1 MDRPIEPE
9 VRRRRVTKR
18 VALAS
23 LAVAA
28 VLFLGAAT
36 VNWLR
41 PSVRRRD
48 LVTARVETGR
58 VDATLQASGTVVPAY
73 EQAISSPVEARVM
86 RIDHRAGDQL
96 KRGDGI
102 LTLDTA
108 ESRLDVDRLVNTLRA
123 KESELAELRLKVDD
137 NNASLAAQL
146 EQKKL
151 DRDILRFKAE
161 QYTRMFAGGLVA
173 EQDKLAA
180 ETAAKKS
187 EIELAQLEAALGR
200 AHRSGEAQLSA
211 VESQLA
217 TARRDVDNSQHQLD
231 LAMTRADRDG
241 VLTWVVPDVGATVRR
256 GDIIARIADLSAYRV
271 LATIS
276 DVHASKIAPGMRA
289 RVNVD
294 EATAIDGVISSIDP
308 RIDNGVVKFYV
319 DLEAHSHPKLRNNL
333 RVDVFV
339 VNGRHDHT
347 LRIRRGSL
355 GQSDRE
361 DVFVVRDHRLVA
373 VPVKWG
379 LSAQDEL
386 EVEGGLREGDE
397 VVISN
402 MSDYAGVKTLRLEE
416 R

>member
-9 VRRRRVTKR
+9 VRRRRVIRR
-18 VALAS
+18 VAVTVLS
-23 LAVAA
+23 VAA
-28 VLFLGAAT
+28 VLFLGAMT

-41 PSVRRRD
+41 PSVRRRN
-48 LVTARVETGR
+48 LVTARVELGR

-86 RIDHRAGDQL
+86 RIDHRAGDRL
-96 KRGDGI
+96 VRGDEI

-108 ESRLDVDRLVNTLRA
+108 GSRLDVDRLVDGVRQ
-123 KESELAELRLKVDD
+123 KESELAELRLKLDD
-137 NNASLAAQL
+137 GDASLAAQI

-151 DRDILRFKAE
+151 DRDILHFKAE
-161 QYTRMFAGGLVA
+161 QYVRMFRNGLVA

-180 ETAAKKS
+180 ETSAKKAD
-187 EIELAQLEAALGR
+187 IELAQLGAARER
-200 AHRSGEAQLSA
+200 ARRSGEAQLRASQ
-211 VESQLA
+211 SQLA
-217 TARRDVDNSQHQLD
+217 TVQRELDGSRHQLD

-241 VLTWVVPDVGATVRR
+241 VLTWVVADVGSTVRK
-256 GDIIARIADLSAYRV
+256 GDIVARIADLSAYRV

-276 DVHASKIAPGMRA
+276 DIHASKLAPGMRA
-289 RVNVD
+289 LVTID
-294 EATAIDGVISSIDP
+294 ETTTLEGTISSIDP

-319 DLEAHSHPKLRNNL
+319 DLEGRSHPKLRNNL

-339 VNGRHDHT
+339 VNGRRDHT
-347 LRIRRGSL
+347 LRVRRGSL
-355 GQSDRE
+355 GESDHE
-361 DVFVVRDHRLVA
+361 DVFVVRGNRLVA
-373 VPVKWG
+373 MPVRWG
-379 LSAQDEL
+379 LSAQNEL
-386 EVEGGLREGDE
+386 EALSGLREGDE

>member
-9 VRRRRVTKR
+9 VRRRRMIRR
-18 VALAS
+18 VAVTVLS
-23 LAVAA
+23 VAA
-28 VLFLGAAT
+28 VLLLGAMT

-41 PSVRRRD
+41 PSVRRRN
-48 LVTARVETGR
+48 LVTARVELGR

-86 RIDHRAGDQL
+86 RIDHRAGDRL
-96 KRGDGI
+96 VRGDEI

-108 ESRLDVDRLVNTLRA
+108 GSRLDVDRLVDGVRQ
-123 KESELAELRLKVDD
+123 KESELAELRLRLDD
-137 NNASLAAQL
+137 GDASLAAQI

-151 DRDILRFKAE
+151 DRDIFHFKAE
-161 QYTRMFAGGLVA
+161 QYLRMFRNGLVA

-180 ETAAKKS
+180 ETSAKKAD
-187 EIELAQLEAALGR
+187 IELAQLGAARER
-200 AHRSGEAQLSA
+200 AHRSGEAQLRASQ
-211 VESQLA
+211 SQLA
-217 TARRDVDNSQHQLD
+217 TAQRELDGSRHQLD

-241 VLTWVVPDVGATVRR
+241 VLTWVVADVGSTVRK
-256 GDIIARIADLSAYRV
+256 GDIVARIADLSAYRV

-276 DVHASKIAPGMRA
+276 DVHASKLASGMRA
-289 RVNVD
+289 LVTID
-294 EATAIDGVISSIDP
+294 ETTTLEGTISSIDP

-319 DLEAHSHPKLRNNL
+319 DLEGRAHPKLRNNL

-339 VNGRHDHT
+339 VNGRRDHT
-347 LRIRRGSL
+347 LRVRRGSL
-355 GQSDRE
+355 GESDHE
-361 DVFVVRDHRLVA
+361 DVFVVRGNRLVA
-373 VPVKWG
+373 TPVRWG
-379 LSAQDEL
+379 LSAQNEL
-386 EVEGGLREGDE
+386 EALSGLREGDE